1 MQTGERNDPAVRGK
15 KGESIMTSDSEKN
28 ITIVK
33 NLYSAINNKDIPTFM
48 SCLDENV
55 DWQSPATGTT
65 VKEIP
70 WSKPRH
76 GLNEVS
82 AFIKEVQDK
91 LDLEEMTYTTLV
103 ADGDNVMAEG
113 YARGCVCKTGCSWN
127 VNCVMVFTLRNGKIV
142 RFRNYY
148 DSANIAAAFHAKGK
162 ACRAVLKAA

>member
-1 MQTGERNDPAVRGK
+1 MSIDYGK
-15 KGESIMTSDSEKN
+15 N
-28 ITIVK
+28 VTIVK
-33 NLYSAINNKDIPTFM
+33 NLFSAINSKDIPAIM
-48 SCLDENV
+48 SCLDESI

-82 AFIKEVQDK
+82 AFFKEVQDK
-91 LDLEEMTYTTLV
+91 LDLDEMSCTTLI

-113 YARGCVCKTGCSWN
+113 SARGCVCGTGCSYS
-127 VNCVMVFTLRNGKIV
+127 VNWAMVFTLRNGKIV

-148 DSANIAAAFHAKGK
+148 DPANIAAAFHAKGK
-162 ACRAVLKAA
+162 ACRTLMKAA